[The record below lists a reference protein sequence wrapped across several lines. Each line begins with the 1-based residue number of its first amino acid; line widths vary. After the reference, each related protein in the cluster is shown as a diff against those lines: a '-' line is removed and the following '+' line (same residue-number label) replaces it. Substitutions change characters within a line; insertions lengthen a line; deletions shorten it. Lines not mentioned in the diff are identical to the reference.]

1 MNNLPPPQKKS
12 GFSDSEVMSQVQK
25 ERGESPKMSNI
36 DILTKSAA
44 GQIDPVRFE
53 AVLSE
58 TVRRNP
64 KVRVIRANNSLFIIY
79 NDGQGGADVIM
90 ETADKPRELV
100 DSLKQFGQA
109 MKVANFKS
117 LRFDVTNP
125 DIIRAIKMGGFEP
138 KLSGVAG
145 QQMSAVVEL

>member
-53 AVLSE
+53 AALSE

-64 KVRVIRANNSLFIIY
+64 KVRVIRANNSLFIIH

-109 MKVANFKS
+109 MKVGNFKS

-138 KLSGVAG
+138 KLSGVGG

>member
-36 DILTKSAA
+36 DILTKSAG
-44 GQIDPVRFE
+44 GQIDPARFE

-64 KVRVIRANNSLFIIY
+64 KVRVIRANNSLFIIH

-100 DSLKQFGQA
+100 DSIKQFLQA
-109 MKVANFKS
+109 MKVAKFKS
-117 LRFDVTNP
+117 IRFDVDNP
-125 DIIRAIKMGGFEP
+125 DIIRVIKMGGHEP

>member
-12 GFSDSEVMSQVQK
+12 GFSDSEVMSQVKK

-44 GQIDPVRFE
+44 GQIDPERFE

-64 KVRVIRANNSLFIIY
+64 KVRVIRANNSLFIIH
-79 NDGQGGADVIM
+79 NDGQGGADVMM
-90 ETADKPRELV
+90 ETADKPKELI
-100 DSLKQFGQA
+100 DSLKKFGQA
-109 MKVANFKS
+109 MKAGNFKS
-117 LRFDVTNP
+117 LRFEVSNP

>member
-1 MNNLPPPQKKS
+1 
-12 GFSDSEVMSQVQK
+12 MSQVKK
-25 ERGESPKMSNI
+25 ERGASSKMSTL
-36 DILTKSAA
+36 DILTKSAG
-44 GQIDPVRFE
+44 GQIDPARLE

-64 KVRVIRANNSLFIIY
+64 KVRVIRANNSLFIIH

-100 DSLKQFGQA
+100 DSIKQFIQA
-109 MKVANFKS
+109 MKAGNFKS
-117 LRFDVTNP
+117 LSFDVDNP
-125 DIIRAIKMGGFEP
+125 DIIRVIKMGGYEP
-138 KLSGVAG
+138 KLSSVGG

>member
-64 KVRVIRANNSLFIIY
+64 KVRVIRANNSLFIIH

-100 DSLKQFGQA
+100 DSIKQFLQA
-109 MKVANFKS
+109 MKVAKFKS
-117 LRFDVTNP
+117 IRFDVDNP
-125 DIIRAIKMGGFEP
+125 DIIRVIKMGGHEP
-138 KLSGVAG
+138 KLSGVDG

>member
-1 MNNLPPPQKKS
+1 MNNLSPPQKKS
-12 GFSDSEVMSQVQK
+12 GFSDSEVMSQVKK
-25 ERGESPKMSNI
+25 ERGTSPKMSTQ
-36 DILTKSAA
+36 DILTKSLG

-53 AVLSE
+53 AVLGE
-58 TVRRNP
+58 TARRNP
-64 KVRVIRANNSLFIIY
+64 KIRILRANNSLFIIQ

-109 MKVANFKS
+109 MKAGNFKS
-117 LRFDVTNP
+117 LRFEVTNP

-138 KLSGVAG
+138 KLSGVGG

>member
-1 MNNLPPPQKKS
+1 MNNLSPPQKKS
-12 GFSDSEVMSQVQK
+12 GFSDSEVMSQVKK
-25 ERGESPKMSNI
+25 ERGDSPKMSTL
-36 DILTKSAA
+36 DILTKSAG
-44 GQIDPVRFE
+44 GQIDPARLE

-64 KVRVIRANNSLFIIY
+64 KVRVIRANNSLFIIH

-90 ETADKPRELV
+90 ETADKPKELV
-100 DSLKQFGQA
+100 DSIKQFCQG
-109 MKVANFKS
+109 MKAANFKS
-117 LRFDVTNP
+117 LRFEVSNP
-125 DIIRAIKMGGFEP
+125 DIIRVIKMGGFEP

>member
-1 MNNLPPPQKKS
+1 MNNLSPPQKKS
-12 GFSDSEVMSQVQK
+12 GFSDSEVMSQVKK
-25 ERGESPKMSNI
+25 ERGDSPKMSTL
-36 DILTKSAA
+36 DILTKSAG
-44 GQIDPVRFE
+44 GQIDPARLE

-100 DSLKQFGQA
+100 DSIKQFLQA
-109 MKVANFKS
+109 MKVAKFKS
-117 LRFDVTNP
+117 LRFDVDNP
-125 DIIRAIKMGGFEP
+125 DIIRVIKMSGNEP
-138 KLSGVAG
+138 KLSGVGG

>member
-12 GFSDSEVMSQVQK
+12 GFSDSEVMSQVKK
-25 ERGESPKMSNI
+25 ERGDSPKMSTL
-36 DILTKSAA
+36 DILTKSAG
-44 GQIDPVRFE
+44 GQIDPARLE

-64 KVRVIRANNSLFIIY
+64 KVRVVRANNSLFIIH

-100 DSLKQFGQA
+100 DSIKQFFQA
-109 MKVANFKS
+109 MKVAKFKS
-117 LRFDVTNP
+117 VSFDVDNP
-125 DIIRAIKMGGFEP
+125 DIIRVIKMGGHEP
-138 KLSGVAG
+138 KLSSVGG

>member
-1 MNNLPPPQKKS
+1 MNTLSPPQKKS
-12 GFSDSEVMSQVQK
+12 GFSDSEVMSQVKK
-25 ERGESPKMSNI
+25 ERGASPKMSTL
-36 DILTKSAA
+36 DILTKSAG
-44 GQIDPVRFE
+44 GQIDPARLE

-64 KVRVIRANNSLFIIY
+64 KVRVIRANNSLFIIH

-100 DSLKQFGQA
+100 DSIKQFLQA
-109 MKVANFKS
+109 MKVAKFKS
-117 LRFDVTNP
+117 LRFDVDNP
-125 DIIRAIKMGGFEP
+125 DIIRVIKMSGNEP
-138 KLSGVAG
+138 KLSGVGG

>member
-36 DILTKSAA
+36 DILTKSAG

-64 KVRVIRANNSLFIIY
+64 KVRVIRANNSLFIIH
-79 NDGQGGADVIM
+79 NDGQGGADVMM
-90 ETADKPRELV
+90 ETADKPKELV
-100 DSLKQFGQA
+100 DSIKQFCQA
-109 MKVANFKS
+109 MKVAKFKS
-117 LRFDVTNP
+117 IRFDVDNP
-125 DIIRAIKMGGFEP
+125 DIIRVIKMGGHEP

>member
-44 GQIDPVRFE
+44 GQIDPARFE

>member
-12 GFSDSEVMSQVQK
+12 GFSDSEVMSQVKK
-25 ERGESPKMSNI
+25 ERGESPKMSTL
-36 DILTKSAA
+36 DILTKST
-44 GQIDPVRFE
+44 GGKIDPARFE
-53 AVLSE
+53 AVLAE
-58 TVRRNP
+58 TARTNP
-64 KVRVIRANNSLFIIY
+64 KVRIIRANNSLFIIH

-109 MKVANFKS
+109 MKAGNFKS
-117 LRFDVTNP
+117 LRFEVSNP

-138 KLSGVAG
+138 KLSGVGG

>member
-64 KVRVIRANNSLFIIY
+64 KVRVIRANNSLFIIH
-79 NDGQGGADVIM
+79 NDGQGGADVMM
-90 ETADKPRELV
+90 ETADKPKELI

-109 MKVANFKS
+109 MKAGNFKS
-117 LRFDVTNP
+117 LRFEVSNP

>member
-1 MNNLPPPQKKS
+1 MNNLSPPQKKS
-12 GFSDSEVMSQVQK
+12 GFSDSEVMSQVKK
-25 ERGESPKMSNI
+25 ERGDSPKMSTL
-36 DILTKSAA
+36 DILTKSAG
-44 GQIDPVRFE
+44 GQIDPARLE

-64 KVRVIRANNSLFIIY
+64 KVRVIRANNSLFIIH

-100 DSLKQFGQA
+100 DSIKQFLQA
-109 MKVANFKS
+109 MKVAKFKS
-117 LRFDVTNP
+117 LRFDVDNP
-125 DIIRAIKMGGFEP
+125 DIIRVIKMSGNEP
-138 KLSGVAG
+138 KLSGVGG

>member
-1 MNNLPPPQKKS
+1 MNNLSPPQKKS
-12 GFSDSEVMSQVQK
+12 GFSDSEVMNQVKK
-25 ERGESPKMSNI
+25 ERGDSPKMSTL
-36 DILTKSAA
+36 DILTKSAG
-44 GQIDPVRFE
+44 GQIDPARFE

-64 KVRVIRANNSLFIIY
+64 KVRVIRANNSLFIIH

-109 MKVANFKS
+109 MKVGNFKS
-117 LRFDVTNP
+117 LSFDV
-125 DIIRAIKMGGFEP
+125 DRK
-138 KLSGVAG
+138 S
-145 QQMSAVVEL
+145 VV

>member
-1 MNNLPPPQKKS
+1 MNNLSPPQKKS
-12 GFSDSEVMSQVQK
+12 GFSDSEVMSQVKK
-25 ERGESPKMSNI
+25 ERGDSPKMSTL
-36 DILTKSAA
+36 DILTKSAG
-44 GQIDPVRFE
+44 GQIDPARLE

-64 KVRVIRANNSLFIIY
+64 KVRVIRANNSLFIIH

-100 DSLKQFGQA
+100 DSIKQFFQA
-109 MKVANFKS
+109 MKVAKFKS
-117 LRFDVTNP
+117 IRFDVDNP
-125 DIIRAIKMGGFEP
+125 DIIRVIKMGGHEP
-138 KLSGVAG
+138 KLSGVGG

>member
-1 MNNLPPPQKKS
+1 
-12 GFSDSEVMSQVQK
+12 MSQVKK
-25 ERGESPKMSNI
+25 ERGESPKMSNL
-36 DILTKSAA
+36 DILTKSA
-44 GQIDPVRFE
+44 GGKIDPVRFE
-53 AVLSE
+53 SVLSE
-58 TVRRNP
+58 TARRNP
-64 KVRVIRANNSLFIIY
+64 KVRIIRANNSLFIIH

-109 MKVANFKS
+109 MKAGNFKS
-117 LRFDVTNP
+117 LRFEVANP

-138 KLSGVAG
+138 KLSGVGG